1 MKKISCY
8 SNQPIKIVIE
18 FLAATTSEAPSPTTI
33 TTDESTKS
41 PNPSTTMNSSPMTT
55 QAPFDGRTLS
65 KIIKSI
71 YTVSDIDNDHL
82 TQFTEVT
89 VYEPDDTTTIQDMAE
104 SKDESMDN
112 TLTDLLNETNLDDL
126 EQLVE
131 EYLPEPEPLEYNDY
145 DVKENLVDYSGDSQ

>member
-1 MKKISCY
+1 MKKNSCY

-65 KIIKSI
+65 K
-71 YTVSDIDNDHL
+71 
-82 TQFTEVT
+82 
-89 VYEPDDTTTIQDMAE
+89 
-104 SKDESMDN
+104 N
-112 TLTDLLNETNLDDL
+112 T
-126 EQLVE
+126 
-131 EYLPEPEPLEYNDY
+131 
-145 DVKENLVDYSGDSQ
+145 K